1 MLLIST
7 YGAYYSQSFQWTH
20 MVIGTILNNTGV
32 NGLITIVLKN
42 TIPIPFYTYF
52 KVITFL
58 DITVMISFNVC
69 SI

>member
-20 MVIGTILNNTGV
+20 VIVDIILDSTGIDD
-32 NGLITIVLKN
+32 LIKIIFKN
-42 TIPIPFYTYF
+42 PILIPFYKYF
-52 KVITFL
+52 NIITFL

-69 SI
+69 II